1 MNAFIQAISQN
12 NLIDVT
18 ALAAVPRAPGLYGW
32 FFREAPPG
40 VPLQNCLFRNEMPL
54 LYIGIAP
61 KEPWMSGTIQ
71 KESTQSLRHRIQY
84 HYRGNAE
91 GSTLRLT
98 LGCLLASQLELE
110 LRRVGGGR
118 RMTFGLGENRLTE
131 WMASHAYVT
140 WFEHVTPWEPEA
152 QLFSN
157 LSLPLN
163 LAGNRA
169 HPFQLGLRR
178 IRAAARNRA
187 RALPVLA

>member
-1 MNAFIQAISQN
+1 MNAFIQALTQN
-12 NLIDVT
+12 DLVDVGGVAT
-18 ALAAVPRAPGLYGW
+18 VPKGPGLYGW
-32 FFREAPPG
+32 FFQQTPPG
-40 VPLQNCLFRNEMPL
+40 VPLQNCLFRDGMPL

-61 KEPWMSGTIQ
+61 KAPWMSGTIQ
-71 KESTQSLRHRIQY
+71 KESTQSLRHRIRY

-98 LGCLLASQLELE
+98 LGCLLAFQLGLE
-110 LRRVGGGR
+110 LRRVGSGR
-118 RMTFGLGENRLTE
+118 RMTFGLGEAKLSQ

-152 QLFSN
+152 QIISN

-163 LAGNRA
+163 LAGNGA
-169 HPFQLGLRR
+169 HPYWLDLRN

-187 RALPVLA
+187 KALPILS

>member
-1 MNAFIQAISQN
+1 MNAFIQALTQN
-12 NLIDVT
+12 DLIDVG
-18 ALAAVPRAPGLYGW
+18 AVAAVPKRPGLYGW
-32 FFREAPPG
+32 FFKEAPPG

-61 KEPWMSGTIQ
+61 KEPRMNGTIQ

-84 HYRGNAE
+84 HYWSNAE

-98 LGCLLASQLELE
+98 LGCLLAFQLGLE

-118 RMTFGLGENRLTE
+118 RMTFGLGEARLSE

-140 WFEHVTPWEPEA
+140 WFEHLAPWEPEA
-152 QLFSN
+152 RLFSN

-163 LAGNRA
+163 LAGNGA
-169 HPFQLGLRR
+169 HPYSRELRD
-178 IRAAARNRA
+178 IRGAARNRA
-187 RALPVLA
+187 RALPILS